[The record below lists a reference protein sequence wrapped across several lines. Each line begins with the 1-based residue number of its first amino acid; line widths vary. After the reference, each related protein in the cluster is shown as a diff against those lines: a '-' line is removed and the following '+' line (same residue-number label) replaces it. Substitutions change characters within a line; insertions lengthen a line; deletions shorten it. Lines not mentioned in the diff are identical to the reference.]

1 MTELD
6 TEDHVPM
13 LTFSIG
19 KNEDDEVVVSVDWA
33 DEFDLLEWTEQQ
45 SFLLQAMD
53 RIDETLA
60 YVEDS
65 MEEEEFSEDDEDED
79 EDEDEDDD
87 GDEPDEAA

>member
-79 EDEDEDDD
+79 EDDD

>member
-79 EDEDEDDD
+79 ED